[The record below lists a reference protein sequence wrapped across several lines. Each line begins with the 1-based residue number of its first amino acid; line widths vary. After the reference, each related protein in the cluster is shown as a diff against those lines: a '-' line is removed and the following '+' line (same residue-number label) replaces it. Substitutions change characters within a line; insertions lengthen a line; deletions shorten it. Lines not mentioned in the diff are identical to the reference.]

1 MLPNSAITRLDL
13 SSTFTEF
20 DLAMSRLKFIGH
32 RILRPRLVGV
42 QAADVGKIPLEALL
56 QTHDTGRAPGAGYS
70 RGDFE
75 FEKFN
80 FATDEHGWEE
90 PMDDRQIKL
99 FGDMFDAESVHAQRA
114 MDFVL
119 RNYEIAVAA
128 AIYNTTTW
136 TGATLTT
143 SLTHEWDDPTNAVP
157 IANIEAAR
165 RKVRAVSG
173 LEPNALICNRDQLW
187 NLRRTDEITDLLKYS
202 GHADPTKLFAD
213 SIAALLDLEHIIVAG
228 GQKNTANEAQTA
240 SLSSVWSDEY
250 AMVCRVAETDD
261 PQEPCIGRTFL
272 WTEENAGPGTDEG
285 MAVLLEEYREEA
297 TRGSVLRARNDRDLV
312 VMYKEAGHLL
322 SNVTTI

>member
-1 MLPNSAITRLDL
+1 MLPNTAITRLDL
-13 SSTFTEF
+13 SSTFTEL
-20 DLAMSRLKFIGH
+20 DLAMSRQRFIGH

-42 QAADVGKIPLEALL
+42 QAADVGKLPLEALL
-56 QTHDTGRAPGAGYS
+56 QTHATGRAPGAGYG

-75 FEKFN
+75 FEKYS

-99 FGDMFDAESVHAQRA
+99 YGDMFDAEAIHAQRA
-114 MDFVL
+114 EDVVL

-136 TGATLTT
+136 NGAALVTD
-143 SLTHEWDDPTNAVP
+143 LTHEWDDPTNAVP
-157 IANIEAAR
+157 ITNIEAAR
-165 RKVRAVSG
+165 RKVRAASG

-187 NLRRTDEITDLLKYS
+187 NLRLTDQIVGLLKYS

-213 SIAALLDLEHIIVAG
+213 AIASLLDLQHIIVAG

-261 PQEPCIGRTFL
+261 PQEPCIGRTFM
-272 WTEENAGPGTDEG
+272 WTEENAGAGTDEG
-285 MAVLLEEYREEA
+285 MAVLMEEYREEKV
-297 TRGSVLRARNDRDLV
+297 RGSVLRARNDRDLV
-312 VMYKEAGHLL
+312 IMYPQAGHLL